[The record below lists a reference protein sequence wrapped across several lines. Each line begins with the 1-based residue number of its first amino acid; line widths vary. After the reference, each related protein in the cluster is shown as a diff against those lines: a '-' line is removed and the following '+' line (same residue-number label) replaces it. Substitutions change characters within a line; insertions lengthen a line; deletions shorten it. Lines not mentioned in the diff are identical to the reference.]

1 MTRTMDAAD
10 QVILADDFDTVD
22 AYHRIDELADRQMD
36 GKSDPHSGPHGRPTR
51 GGYRLLR
58 GRAWCRTHCRLS
70 LGGLDAV
77 RSTNPAAGGVSG
89 HTHQVSELTVS
100 GTRLLNPGSAMG
112 STPPT
117 SRR

>member
-51 GGYRLLR
+51 GG
-58 GRAWCRTHCRLS
+58 
-70 LGGLDAV
+70 
-77 RSTNPAAGGVSG
+77 
-89 HTHQVSELTVS
+89 
-100 GTRLLNPGSAMG
+100 
-112 STPPT
+112 
-117 SRR
+117 